1 VVPLKTC
8 KVSCFDLK
16 EVKHTVEV
24 SAGSVYEAVAQA
36 LRIFRDNNWVE
47 DIGRGQ
53 TPISVK
59 VKHPEIEHTVRVQD
73 FERWLEASP
82 RSPAEMIL
90 KNRLRELLAKAK
102 CDMCGRFTMTRRDRT
117 ELAAMLGVPES
128 ELGDYVPRFNIAP
141 TQPYFASKPSTRPA
155 KRSRRPGAW

>member
-1 VVPLKTC
+1 MALKTC
-8 KVSCFDLK
+8 KVSCLDLK
-16 EVKHTVEV
+16 EVEHTVEV

-36 LRIFRDNNWVE
+36 LRIFRDNDWVE

-82 RSPAEMIL
+82 HSPAEMLL
-90 KNRLRELLAKAK
+90 KNRLREILAK
-102 CDMCGRFTMTRRDRT
+102 GR
-117 ELAAMLGVPES
+117 
-128 ELGDYVPRFNIAP
+128 
-141 TQPYFASKPSTRPA
+141 
-155 KRSRRPGAW
+155 

>member
-1 VVPLKTC
+1 LQTSSLHRTVEEAGIKETPPPQLPAFLFVRFIPTIFRCHSGEEKTKMIIVVVPLKTC

-36 LRIFRDNNWVE
+36 LRIFRDNAWVE

-73 FERWLEASP
+73 FERLLEASP

-90 KNRLRELLAKAK
+90 KNRLRELLAKA
-102 CDMCGRFTMTRRDRT
+102 
-117 ELAAMLGVPES
+117 
-128 ELGDYVPRFNIAP
+128 N
-141 TQPYFASKPSTRPA
+141 
-155 KRSRRPGAW
+155 